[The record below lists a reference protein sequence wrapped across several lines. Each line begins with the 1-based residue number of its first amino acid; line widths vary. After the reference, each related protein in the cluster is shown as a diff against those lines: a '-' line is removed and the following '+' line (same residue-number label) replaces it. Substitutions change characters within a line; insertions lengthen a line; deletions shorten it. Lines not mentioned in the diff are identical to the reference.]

1 MVGSLE
7 LELQVVSCKL
17 SDVGGEGQNSGPL
30 KEQCMLSTT
39 EVSLEPHMS
48 LILIKS

>member
-30 KEQCMLSTT
+30 KCMLSTT